1 MNLPR
6 KSLMKAFTL
15 LLCLSAFTLR
25 GQVAAPPAPAPATP
39 SPETVIAIVEGNK
52 LTFGEI
58 QSYLSALDP
67 QRQKAAL
74 QNRTELVREYALM
87 KHLAT
92 MADQA
97 KLDQKSPYK
106 EALASSRLQI
116 LTNAQINEQYLTT
129 VVTAQDQQKFFEEN
143 KDRYSQVKLK
153 VIYVSFVANPG
164 AADLKSGKSRTEAEA
179 KAKIEG
185 LSKDLRA
192 GADFSKMVKEYSED
206 EKSKAQNG
214 DFGTLSRSDNLPEEI
229 RSVVFKLK
237 KGELSEPVRQRN
249 GFYLFKAED
258 VSMRPY
264 AEVKDDIYTELKNIR
279 MREWFDKLSK
289 SIPVKI
295 EDQSF
300 FSAVPA
306 ASNSAAPAP
315 LAKPPSAPPLK

>member
-1 MNLPR
+1 MPP
-6 KSLMKAFTL
+6 
-15 LLCLSAFTLR
+15 
-25 GQVAAPPAPAPATP
+25 AAPTTP
-39 SPETVIAIVEGNK
+39 SPETVIATVDGHK
-52 LTFGEI
+52 LTFGEL

-67 QRQKAAL
+67 ERQKAAL

-92 MADQA
+92 MADQT

-129 VVTAQDQQKFFEEN
+129 VVTAQDQQKFFDEN

-153 VIYVSFVANPG
+153 VIYLAFVTSP
-164 AADLKSGKSRTEAEA
+164 AADQKTGKSRTEAEA
-179 KAKIEG
+179 KAKIES
-185 LSKDLRA
+185 LSKELRG
-192 GADFSKMVKEYSED
+192 GADFLKLVKEYSED

-214 DFGTLSRSDNLPEEI
+214 DFGTLRKSDNLPEEI

-237 KGELSEPVRQRN
+237 KGEVSEPVRQRN
-249 GFYLFKAED
+249 GYYLFKAED
-258 VSMRPY
+258 VSVRPY
-264 AEVKDDIYTELKNIR
+264 SEVKDDIYTELKNIR
-279 MREWFDKLSK
+279 MREWFDQLSK

-315 LAKPPSAPPLK
+315 LAKPPSSPGAK